1 MKISNMGVEI
11 EKNMNY
17 NACDNDV
24 RTQKM
29 NLKVK
34 PIFFLIL
41 SIRTRKVLKQRSFS
55 GII

>member
-1 MKISNMGVEI
+1 MGVEI